1 MEKVKV
7 SPKYQVVIPLS
18 IRKHLDISPGE
29 ELIMIEKGGVVH
41 MVKIGDIRDLK
52 GKFKDLSMEGIR
64 DDEDRY

>member
-7 SPKYQVVIPLS
+7 SPKYQVVIPLR

-41 MVKIGDIRDLK
+41 MVKVGNIRDLK
-52 GKFKDLSMEGIR
+52 GKFQDISQEGVR
-64 DDEDRY
+64 DEEDRY